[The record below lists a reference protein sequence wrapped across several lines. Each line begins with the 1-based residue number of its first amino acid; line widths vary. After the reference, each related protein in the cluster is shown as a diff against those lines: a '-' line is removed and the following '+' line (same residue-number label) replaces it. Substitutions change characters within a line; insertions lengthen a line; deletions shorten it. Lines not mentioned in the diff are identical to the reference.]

1 MNKLYQQ
8 IIADSTPEG
17 FRKHFL
23 KKANGDAELATALDN
38 QLMEDIK
45 NAPDLCYTEQP
56 DTEEFDDEI
65 TFTKEFSE
73 DKFEQIIW
81 MADDADDTAILK
93 TQVRNIIEDL
103 QKLLTFLS
111 PDITTVG
118 KLLHHNDKT
127 LSILLRR

>member
-1 MNKLYQQ
+1 MKRLSQQ

-23 KKANGDAELATALDN
+23 KKANGDAELATALEN

-45 NAPDLCYTEQP
+45 NAPDPCYTEEP

-65 TFTKEFSE
+65 IFTKEFSE
-73 DKFEQIIW
+73 DKFEQIWWIV
-81 MADDADDTAILK
+81 DDTTILK
-93 TQVRNIIEDL
+93 TEVIKIIEDL
-103 QKLLTFLS
+103 QKLILS

-118 KLLHHNDKT
+118 KLLHHNGKT